1 LTNTVELIGYYGS
14 DLTHAQ
20 SAWTSTVRDLS
31 DDKLKRINKLLNMLA
46 SAGHHT
52 PFEKSSLHFLIRTD
66 IASHIHILKHR
77 VGVSVNAESA
87 RYKELKE
94 DNYYLPKDWDDTKVS
109 QPSYSA
115 ETRFKTS
122 EEHKWI
128 DILEEYNNIG
138 NSLYHQCVKDLS
150 PVVGRKRAKESARFF
165 KTYSSQ
171 IEADVQFNFR
181 SFFHFLNLRNK
192 PDAQLEIR
200 EIAAKMLELVR
211 NIEGEPFKLTLEAFN
226 L

>member
-1 LTNTVELIGYYGS
+1 MIN
-14 DLTHAQ
+14 
-20 SAWTSTVRDLS
+20 STV
-31 DDKLKRINKLLNMLA
+31 
-46 SAGHHT
+46 
-52 PFEKSSLHFLIRTD
+52 LISCFVRTD

-77 VGVSVNAESA
+77 IGVSVNAESA

-94 DNYYLPKDWDDTKVS
+94 DKYYLPEDWGDTKVS
-109 QPSYSA
+109 QTSYSA

-122 EEHKWI
+122 EEHRWV

-171 IEADVQFNFR
+171 IEADAQFNFR

-200 EIAAKMLELVR
+200 EIAAKMLELVK